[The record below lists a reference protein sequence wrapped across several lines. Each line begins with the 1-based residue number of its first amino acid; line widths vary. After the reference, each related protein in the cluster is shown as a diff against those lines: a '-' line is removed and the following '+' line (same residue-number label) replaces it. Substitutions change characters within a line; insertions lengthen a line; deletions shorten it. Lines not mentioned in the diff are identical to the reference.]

1 MADSETPQTQDDQ
14 LSESP
19 LIGDPENAENS
30 DELSVLTSEVVSGV
44 ESITK
49 ALSKLGANEPQYNW
63 EDISEDFTAAAS
75 ELKLGELV
83 HDNIFG
89 LFEAMSAIE
98 MMDPKMD
105 AGMLCNKAKKV
116 LQFEPAV
123 KAGLVKIKDFSAEEL
138 IGVMDELMA
147 CLVTW
152 LDGHSLVQTV
162 FTCLYMHNPFII
174 EDPCLKAFCIAMLK
188 TCDTIKTIV
197 NRAQVF
203 EEEDFQAMTYG
214 FKMASDVTET
224 RAAGMLKEAEEE
236 ITRKVK
242 PLKSQ
247 LRVDSNC
254 DSDLLQMQIKGFEA
268 VLARLKFYKAFYLA
282 LISLEKSEGSGVPTA
297 RQLLN
302 TALNLIEAVRKT
314 IGLGIQPASTD
325 DSKQGSMM
333 GFEPLVN
340 QRLLPPSFPRYTAIF
355 SRKEAV
361 DYTEG
366 IVKRF
371 LHICEVVNY
380 GSLHLIIDFILE
392 FSKKRP
398 CVLTRSY
405 LQLLVW
411 QNNNLLGK
419 AETIRDAIRTFNSPP
434 SIAEKSSL
442 SGNPKAIELA
452 DSFISRAARPVKSII
467 HALGHNRA
475 RQRDKLAHLLEEFAA
490 LQDEADKVDAQLH
503 TLLVKVEPQRQH
515 LACFGSWVLY
525 HTLNIMIQYLLSGFE
540 LELYSP
546 HEYHYVFWYLEFLF
560 GWHMTCLNRAEKLLQ
575 AQESALEQKSGRSGK
590 KNKKKKKASEKT
602 ILEHQ
607 GMWHLYQGMRHLCQG
622 YLRALEGFELQKKTK
637 KPADKFGSEKLRY
650 ERRFLPFQ
658 SVDTPQPM
666 FYTHYKEYSNIS
678 KMKASQSTELFIMAS
693 NAFQQAKSIF
703 ELVNNVHSEVTLLLK
718 VTKTNLVVA
727 KLAAGGHKK
736 DSKIPPEFD
745 FQCHRA
751 FPIIKLK

>member
-1 MADSETPQTQDDQ
+1 MADTETQDDFCSSS
-14 LSESP
+14 LN
-19 LIGDPENAENS
+19 DPDDVENS
-30 DELSVLTSEVVSGV
+30 DELSALTSEVVSGV

-49 ALSKLGANEPQYNW
+49 TLSKLGANEPQYNW
-63 EDISEDFTAAAS
+63 EDITNDFTAAAS

-123 KAGLVKIKDFSAEEL
+123 KAGLVKIKDLSPEWL
-138 IGVMDELMA
+138 IGIMDELLA

-188 TCDTIKTIV
+188 MCDTIKSIV

-203 EEEDFQAMTYG
+203 EEEDFQAIAYG

-236 ITRKVK
+236 VGRKVK
-242 PLKSQ
+242 QMKNQ
-247 LRVDSNC
+247 LREDSNC
-254 DSDLLQMQIKGFEA
+254 DSEFVQNQIKGHEA
-268 VLARLKFYKAFYLA
+268 VLARLKFYKAFYLTLVA
-282 LISLEKSEGSGVPTA
+282 LEKAEGSGVPTA

-302 TALNLIEAVRKT
+302 TASNLIEPIRKT
-314 IGLGIQPASTD
+314 IGLGIQPVVTGD
-325 DSKQGSMM
+325 NRQGSIM

-355 SRKEAV
+355 GREQAI

-366 IVKRF
+366 MVKRF
-371 LHICEVVNY
+371 LHICDVVNY
-380 GSLHLIIDFILE
+380 GSLHLIIDFISE

-419 AETIRDAIRTFNSPP
+419 AETIREAIRAFNSPP

-442 SGNPKAIELA
+442 SGNAKAIELA
-452 DSFISRAARPVKSII
+452 DAFISRAVRPVKSII

-475 RQRDKLAHLLEEFAA
+475 RQRDKLAHLLEEFGA

-503 TLLVKVEPQRQH
+503 TLLIKVEPQRQH
-515 LACFGSWVLY
+515 FACFGSWVLY

-575 AQESALEQKSGRSGK
+575 AQETALEQKSGRSGK
-590 KNKKKKKASEKT
+590 KNKKKKKASEKA
-602 ILEHQ
+602 IQEHQ

-622 YLRALEGFELQKKTK
+622 YLRALEGFELQGKTR
-637 KPADKFGSEKLRY
+637 KPADKFGSEKLRF
-650 ERRFLPFQ
+650 ERRFMPFQ
-658 SVDTPQPM
+658 AVDTPQLM
-666 FYTHYKEYSNIS
+666 LYGHYKEYSNIS
-678 KMKASQSTELFIMAS
+678 KMNASQSTDLFVMAS
-693 NAFQQAKSIF
+693 NSFQQAKSIF
-703 ELVNNVHSEVTLLLK
+703 ELVNNVHTEVALLLK
-718 VTKTNLVVA
+718 VTKTNLVVT
-727 KLAAGGHKK
+727 KLAAGGHKQ
-736 DSKIPPEFD
+736 DSKNPPEFD

>member
-1 MADSETPQTQDDQ
+1 MADMETQENLPPDSSLNDPDD
-14 LSESP
+14 
-19 LIGDPENAENS
+19 AENS
-30 DELSVLTSEVVSGV
+30 DELSVLTNEVVSGV

-63 EDISEDFTAAAS
+63 EDITDDFTAAAS

-123 KAGLVKIKDFSAEEL
+123 KAGLLKIKDFSAEEL
-138 IGVMDELMA
+138 IGILDELIA

-214 FKMASDVTET
+214 FKMASEVTET
-224 RAAGMLKEAEEE
+224 RTAGMLKEAEDE
-236 ITRKVK
+236 IFRKVK
-242 PLKSQ
+242 PLKNQ
-247 LRVDSNC
+247 LRTKPDC
-254 DSDLLQMQIKGFEA
+254 DSDLLQRQIREFEA
-268 VLARLKFYKAFYLA
+268 VLARLKFFKAFYLA
-282 LISLEKSEGSGVPTA
+282 LVSLEKSEGSGVPTA
-297 RQLLN
+297 KQLLS
-302 TALNLIEAVRKT
+302 TALTLIGAFRKT
-314 IGLGIQPASTD
+314 IEMGIQPLPSD
-325 DSKQGSMM
+325 DNKQGTIM

-355 SRKEAV
+355 SREQAI
-361 DYTEG
+361 DYTEQM
-366 IVKRF
+366 VKRF
-371 LHICEVVNY
+371 LHICEVVNH
-380 GSLHLIIDFILE
+380 GSLHIIIDFISE

-419 AETIRDAIRTFNSPP
+419 ADAIREAIRTFNSPP
-434 SIAEKSSL
+434 SISEKSSL
-442 SGNPKAIELA
+442 SGNAMAVELA

-475 RQRDKLAHLLEEFAA
+475 RQRDKLAHLLEEFGA

-515 LACFGSWVLY
+515 FACFGSWVLY

-575 AQESALEQKSGRSGK
+575 AQEAALEQKSGRSGK
-590 KNKKKKKASEKT
+590 KNRRKKKASEKA

-622 YLRALEGFELQKKTK
+622 YLRALEAFDLQGKTR

-666 FYTHYKEYSNIS
+666 FYNQYREYRNLSRMS
-678 KMKASQSTELFIMAS
+678 ASQSIELFFRAS
-693 NAFQQAKSIF
+693 EAFHQAKTIF
-703 ELVNNVHSEVTLLLK
+703 EMISNVHSEVALLLK
-718 VTKTNLVVA
+718 VAKTNFVVA

-736 DSKIPPEFD
+736 DSMNPLEFD

>member
-1 MADSETPQTQDDQ
+1 MADMEAQESLPPDSSLNDPDD
-14 LSESP
+14 
-19 LIGDPENAENS
+19 AENS
-30 DELSVLTSEVVSGV
+30 DELSVLTNEVVSGV

-49 ALSKLGANEPQYNW
+49 ALSKL
-63 EDISEDFTAAAS
+63 
-75 ELKLGELV
+75 
-83 HDNIFG
+83 
-89 LFEAMSAIE
+89 AMSAIE

-123 KAGLVKIKDFSAEEL
+123 KAGLLKIKDFSAEEL
-138 IGVMDELMA
+138 IGILDELIA

-174 EDPCLKAFCIAMLK
+174 EDPCLK
-188 TCDTIKTIV
+188 
-197 NRAQVF
+197 
-203 EEEDFQAMTYG
+203 EDFQAMTYG
-214 FKMASDVTET
+214 FKMASE
-224 RAAGMLKEAEEE
+224 
-236 ITRKVK
+236 
-242 PLKSQ
+242 PLKNQ
-247 LRVDSNC
+247 LRTKPDC
-254 DSDLLQMQIKGFEA
+254 DSDLIQRQIREFEA
-268 VLARLKFYKAFYLA
+268 VLARLKFFKAFYLA
-282 LISLEKSEGSGVPTA
+282 LVSLEKSEGSGVPTA
-297 RQLLN
+297 KQLLS
-302 TALNLIEAVRKT
+302 TALTLIGAFRKT
-314 IGLGIQPASTD
+314 IEMGIQPLPSD
-325 DSKQGSMM
+325 DNKQGTIM

-355 SRKEAV
+355 SREQAI
-361 DYTEG
+361 DYTEQM
-366 IVKRF
+366 VKRF
-371 LHICEVVNY
+371 LHICEVVNH
-380 GSLHLIIDFILE
+380 GSLHIII
-392 FSKKRP
+392 
-398 CVLTRSY
+398 
-405 LQLLVW
+405 LLVW

-419 AETIRDAIRTFNSPP
+419 ADAIREAIRTFNSPP
-434 SIAEKSSL
+434 SISEKSSL
-442 SGNPKAIELA
+442 SGNAMAVELA

-475 RQRDKLAHLLEEFAA
+475 RQRDKLAHLLEEFGA
-490 LQDEADKVDAQLH
+490 LQDE
-503 TLLVKVEPQRQH
+503 RQH
-515 LACFGSWVLY
+515 FACFGSWVLY

-575 AQESALEQKSGRSGK
+575 AQEAAL
-590 KNKKKKKASEKT
+590 ASEKA

-622 YLRALEGFELQKKTK
+622 YLRALEAFDLQGKTR

-666 FYTHYKEYSNIS
+666 FYNKYREYRNLSRMN
-678 KMKASQSTELFIMAS
+678 ASQVA
-693 NAFQQAKSIF
+693 
-703 ELVNNVHSEVTLLLK
+703 LLLK
-718 VTKTNLVVA
+718 VAKTNFVVA

-736 DSKIPPEFD
+736 DSMNPLEFD